1 MNKGVAMEQKRVLVA
16 DDEESIRSAIM
27 YALKR
32 EGFEVDAA
40 TDGEEALQR
49 VTSFRPDLLV
59 LDVMMPK
66 LNGYEVCRRLENV
79 KGLGI
84 LLLTVKN
91 DIVDKVLGLELGA
104 DDFMSKPFDIRELIA
119 RAKSIVRRLDK
130 GGDPASPENSEV
142 YSLEGLKIDTVRR
155 TAEIYDGSM
164 DLTPKEFDLLA
175 LLVSHAGRVYTR
187 EDLLDLV
194 WGMEYSG
201 GTRTVDIHIQRL
213 RKKLGDAQYLL
224 QTVYGIGYKA
234 MDK

>member
-1 MNKGVAMEQKRVLVA
+1 MDQRRVLVV
-16 DDEESIRSAIM
+16 DDEESIRSAIT

-32 EGFEVDAA
+32 EGFEVSTAA
-40 TDGEEALQR
+40 DGEEALQK
-49 VTSFRPDLLV
+49 VTSFRPDMLV

-79 KGLGI
+79 KGIGI

-104 DDFMSKPFDIRELIA
+104 DDFMSKPFDIRELVA
-119 RAKSIVRRLDK
+119 RVKSIVRRLDK
-130 GGDPASPENSEV
+130 GSDPTPPADSEL
-142 YSLEGLKIDTVRR
+142 YRLEGLKVDTVRR
-155 TAEIYDGSM
+155 TADINGGSM

-187 EDLLDLV
+187 EDLLELV
-194 WGMEYSG
+194 WGMEYFG

-234 MDK
+234 MEK